1 MGAQHND
8 FTSASGSTG
17 QALPSPGRDDV
28 QPLTRAATLAFLDLH
43 LKSDADAAKRLTAES
58 LTPLLRGRITGVD
71 VLAK

>member
-1 MGAQHND
+1 LP
-8 FTSASGSTG
+8 SAS
-17 QALPSPGRDDV
+17 RDDV

-43 LKSDADAAKRLTAES
+43 LKSDPGAAKRLTAES